1 MKITLREVSN
11 KKTCLCLM
19 KIILREVSNKKNCLC
34 LMKMT
39 LREESKNFFCVF
51 NEIYGATGKNYSE
64 R

>member
-1 MKITLREVSN
+1 
-11 KKTCLCLM
+11 M

-34 LMKMT
+34 LMKIT
-39 LREESKNFFCVF
+39 LREESKNFFCLF